1 MDPLKRTEPDS
12 AQGIRNMWLNPLDMC
27 RYVRVLEAGDMAYR
41 VIGPLLLLR
50 LREANGGGLTAST
63 EGEL

>member
-1 MDPLKRTEPDS
+1 MTLS
-12 AQGIRNMWLNPLDMC
+12 

-50 LREANGGGLTAST
+50 LREANGGGLAAST